1 MNKKHLKSISQ
12 HALLKITHSM
22 VILLYAKRKPTL
34 TVSVVGFSVTLQK
47 ILWNAALDVTLGITA
62 SYAFVKSA
70 PNLSSSNVGWLSLKS
85 Q

>member
-1 MNKKHLKSISQ
+1 
-12 HALLKITHSM
+12 M
-22 VILLYAKRKPTL
+22 VILLYAESKLTL
-34 TVSVVGFSVTLQK
+34 TVSVVGFRVTLQK